1 MQETQV
7 MQDWSLGGE
16 DPLEEEM
23 ATPSRGGKELDTTE
37 HAHNY
42 ISIPFS
48 NKYRNEKSMENCLP
62 TAFAKVI
69 CEFLIFVLMCP
80 FPTYL
85 TWAFT
90 AYSSIVIL
98 PILT

>member
-48 NKYRNEKSMENCLP
+48 NKYRNEKSVENCLP

-69 CEFLIFVLMCP
+69 YECLIVVLMFP

-85 TWAFT
+85 TLAFT

>member
-1 MQETQV
+1 MQE

-23 ATPSRGGKELDTTE
+23 ATPSRECKELDTTE

-48 NKYRNEKSMENCLP
+48 NKYRNERSMENWLP
-62 TAFAKVI
+62 TAFAQVI
-69 CEFLIFVLMCP
+69 CDFLSFVLMCT

-90 AYSSIVIL
+90 AYSSTVIL